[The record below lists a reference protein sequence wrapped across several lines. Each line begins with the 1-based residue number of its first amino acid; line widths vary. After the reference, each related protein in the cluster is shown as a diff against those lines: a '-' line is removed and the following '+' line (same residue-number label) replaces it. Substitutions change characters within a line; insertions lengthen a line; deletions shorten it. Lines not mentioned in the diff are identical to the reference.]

1 VPRITAV
8 LGFGLW
14 ISVCRLLPGATPGE
28 QAPEPPA
35 LHVQIDRL
43 LERAAIGPLA
53 PLCSDAEFLRR
64 IHLDLTGGVPSADEV
79 TAFLEDPAQD
89 KRRLL
94 VDRLLES
101 SDFIRHMAVELD
113 VVLLER
119 RTDTLVAVGDWEQ
132 YLIDFLAA
140 DRPLDQLYQELLFYE
155 SDPTAVAPPAKFLL
169 SRSAE
174 PNAVTRDVGRLAFG
188 KDLQCAQ
195 CHNHPLI
202 ADYLQDD
209 YYGLYAFWH
218 RTSLVTDPKSKASWI
233 TELAEGETRF
243 ESVFTGDGR
252 EAALP
257 RPPLGQLLV
266 DEPALLK
273 TEAYLVQP
281 SANQAGRPRHSRRQL
296 LAEQLPD
303 NLQFRRNVANRL
315 WQKMFGRGLVHPLD
329 LHHADNPPVNPQVLS
344 LLADALAAN
353 QFQLRPMLRQL
364 ALTRAYQRSSSEP
377 DPDCLNFQDIAARK
391 VQLQADQ
398 ARLSRAVV
406 AAQDRLQ
413 APQETYNRLLLQQ
426 EQVAAE
432 LPVLLKAANEAHDK
446 WFTSQTVRDQ
456 QQSSRD
462 QIATELAAVRAA
474 AQACSHA
481 VSVSS
486 EDSSDKSDHSLLNI
500 SRQLEVKANQ
510 LAMRLTAA
518 ESALKTTL
526 DSLATLSADFERA
539 QTALAETDA
548 RQVQPDDLALV
559 EQEYLAGRTELE
571 QAIFEQRGVAASI
584 ELCELVAQF
593 DAVREHDP
601 AQADSLWR
609 SLLEQWS
616 HRQQIAAVRAL
627 SAEQLWVAMLQA
639 TGNWSPQVQAALSK
653 LQTAPPQQLTQAS
666 ADRRSQVE
674 QRLLQSALLDQ
685 IRGSLKK
692 FVDLFAGSPG
702 EDFQATVN
710 QALFVSNST
719 VIDELLKPREDNLSQ
734 RLLQV
739 SNTEQ
744 WIDQLYL
751 AILSRPATEEERQEI
766 IELRGDDGINSEAFV
781 REVQWA
787 LLSSAEFRF
796 NH

>member
-1 VPRITAV
+1 VPRITAALV
-8 LGFGLW
+8 FGLW
-14 ISVCRLLPGATPGE
+14 ISACTTLTGAAPGE
-28 QAPEPPA
+28 HAPAPLA
-35 LHVQIDRL
+35 LHAQIDTL

-53 PLCSDAEFLRR
+53 PPCADAEFLRR
-64 IHLDLTGGVPSADEV
+64 IHLDLTGGVPSAGEV
-79 TAFLEDPAQD
+79 TAFLEDPALD
-89 KRRLL
+89 KRGKLI
-94 VDRLLES
+94 DRLMES
-101 SDFIRHMAVELD
+101 NDFIRHMAIELD

-119 RTDTLVAVGDWEQ
+119 RTDTLVAVGDWER

-233 TELAEGETRF
+233 TEQAEGETSF

-257 RPPLGQLLV
+257 RPPLGQVLV

-273 TEAYLVQP
+273 TEAYLVEP
-281 SANQAGRPRHSRRQL
+281 SANQAGRPHYSRRQS
-296 LAEQLPD
+296 LAQQLPD
-303 NLQFRRNVANRL
+303 NAQFRRNVANRL

-329 LHHADNPPVNPQVLS
+329 LHHTDNPPVNPQVLN
-344 LLADALAAN
+344 LLADALAAHS
-353 QFQLRPMLRQL
+353 FQLRPMLRQL

-377 DPDCLNFQDIAARK
+377 DPACLNFQDIAARK
-391 VQLQADQ
+391 VLLQAEQTRVSQ
-398 ARLSRAVV
+398 AL
-406 AAQDRLQ
+406 AAAKERVQ
-413 APQETYNRLLLQQ
+413 APQETYTRLLRQQ

-432 LPVLLKAANEAHDK
+432 LPKLLKAANEAQDK
-446 WFTSQTVRDQ
+446 LIKSQSVRDQ
-456 QQSSRD
+456 HQSTRD
-462 QIATELAAVRAA
+462 QIAAEFDAVRAA
-474 AQACSHA
+474 ANACGRA
-481 VSVSS
+481 ARVAT
-486 EDSSDKSDHSLLNI
+486 EDTSLLKI
-500 SRQLEVKANQ
+500 SRELEAKANQ

-518 ESALKTTL
+518 ESALKTAL
-526 DSLATLSADFERA
+526 DSFATVSADFVGA
-539 QTALAETDA
+539 QAALTEADA
-548 RQVQPDDLALV
+548 RQLQPEDITLA
-559 EQEYLAGRTELE
+559 ERDYLAARTELE
-571 QAIFEQRGVAASI
+571 QANYEQRGLANSI

-593 DAVREHDP
+593 EAVREHDV

-609 SLLEQWS
+609 SLLEQWTQ
-616 HRQQIAAVRAL
+616 RQQIAAVRPL

-653 LQTAPPQQLTQAS
+653 LQSAPPQQLTQAS
-666 ADRRSQVE
+666 ADQRRQVE
-674 QRLLQSALLDQ
+674 QLLLQSALLDQ
-685 IRGSLKK
+685 IRGSLKQ
-692 FVDLFAGSPG
+692 FVGLFAGTPG

-734 RLLQV
+734 QLLQV
-739 SNTEQ
+739 TDAEQ
-744 WIDQLYL
+744 WIDHLYL
-751 AILSRPATEEERQEI
+751 AILSRPATEQERHEI
-766 IELRGDDGINSEAFV
+766 VGLRGDGGEPAEAFV